1 MSTPGGNS
9 SWLRHV
15 STTRGNKLI
24 WFNAVTG
31 EYVEDTGQDRD
42 ALPKLKLPSAS
53 TRIDVGSMLNIS
65 RATLA
70 PKMSIQTTHQ
80 SIKNALIRPNI
91 AGGPESTSADDA
103 KELTRVRDC
112 VLHLHQ

>member
-65 RATLA
+65 RATL
-70 PKMSIQTTHQ
+70 
-80 SIKNALIRPNI
+80 N
-91 AGGPESTSADDA
+91 TSKYQECFDKA
-103 KELTRVRDC
+103 KHRWRS
-112 VLHLHQ
+112 